1 MKTWIMWV
9 KGFDEPFMQ
18 VAETL
23 SKAKYKQWLKSA
35 NVSGYWKNFFDFASK
50 VNGKRLYKY
59 LQEDL

>member
-18 VAETL
+18 VAETF
-23 SKAKYKQWLKSA
+23 SKAKYKQWLESGSH
-35 NVSGYWKNFFDFASK
+35 SGYWKNFFDFAK
-50 VNGKRLYKY
+50 NCKGKRLYKY